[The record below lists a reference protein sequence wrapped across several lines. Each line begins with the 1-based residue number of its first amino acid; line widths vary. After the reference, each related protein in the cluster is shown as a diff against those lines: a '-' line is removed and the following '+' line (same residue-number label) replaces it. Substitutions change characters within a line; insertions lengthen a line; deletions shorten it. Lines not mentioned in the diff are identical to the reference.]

1 MKRED
6 LEKLGLS
13 EEQINSVMAEHG
25 KTMNAL
31 NAKLSTAEES
41 VRALNEQIA
50 ARDKDIKDLKKS
62 ATDNEDLSQRYTD
75 LEKRYKQEKS
85 DFDKKIADA
94 KLDHAIDMSLVG
106 KVHDSSIVRGLLDRT
121 KLTLDDAGNLTGLDE
136 QLTPLQE
143 SKGFLFIQKETP
155 PANPS
160 VYGAQPTG
168 TKDNNKPQAT
178 GEDALLFA
186 GFDSI

>member
-1 MKRED
+1 MKREFLKE
-6 LEKLGLS
+6 LELS
-13 EEQINSVMAEHG
+13 EEVIEKVMAEHD
-25 KTMNAL
+25 KTVNSL

-41 VRALNEQIA
+41 VKVLNEQIT
-50 ARDKDIKDLKKS
+50 ARDKDIKDLKKA
-62 ATDNEDLSQRYTD
+62 ATDNKDLSQRYTD
-75 LEKRYKQEKS
+75 LEAKYKQEKA
-85 DFDKKIADA
+85 DFDKKIADT

-143 SKGFLFIQKETP
+143 SKGFLFIQEETP

>member
-1 MKRED
+1 
-6 LEKLGLS
+6 
-13 EEQINSVMAEHG
+13 
-25 KTMNAL
+25 
-31 NAKLSTAEES
+31 
-41 VRALNEQIA
+41 
-50 ARDKDIKDLKKS
+50 
-62 ATDNEDLSQRYTD
+62 
-75 LEKRYKQEKS
+75 
-85 DFDKKIADA
+85 
-94 KLDHAIDMSLVG
+94 MSLVG

-143 SKGFLFIQKETP
+143 SKGFLFIQEDTQP
-155 PANPS
+155 SNPS

-168 TKDNNKPQAT
+168 TKDNKAQAT

>member
-1 MKRED
+1 MKREFLKE
-6 LEKLGLS
+6 LELS
-13 EEQINSVMAEHG
+13 EEVIEKVMAEHG
-25 KTMNAL
+25 KTVNAL
-31 NAKLSTAEES
+31 NVKLSTAEES
-41 VRALNEQIA
+41 VKTLNEQIGE
-50 ARDKDIKDLKKS
+50 RDKDLKELRKS
-62 ATDNEDLSQRYTD
+62 ATDNEDLSQRYSD
-75 LEKRYKQEKS
+75 LEKKYKQEKA
-85 DFDKKIADA
+85 DFDKKIADT

-106 KVHDSSIVRGLLDRT
+106 KVHDSSIVRGLLDRS
-121 KLTLDDAGNLTGLDE
+121 KLSIDDAGNLTGLNE

-143 SKGFLFIQKETP
+143 SKGFLFIQEETP